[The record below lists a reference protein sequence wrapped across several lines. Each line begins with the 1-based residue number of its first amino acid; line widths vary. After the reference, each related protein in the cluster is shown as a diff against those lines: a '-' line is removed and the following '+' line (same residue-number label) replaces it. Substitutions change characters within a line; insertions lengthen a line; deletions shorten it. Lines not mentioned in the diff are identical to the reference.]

1 MEWKRLKARVLETGS
16 VRLSG
21 EPSDEYVS
29 RSAAGPSAGTPGSL
43 FFSPGG
49 GRPSVPGRRVRAGI
63 DDNSP
68 IEVVHRGGGA
78 ADLLI
83 GGESVAGRLE
93 PAALHCPRQAYI
105 TVSGTCIFHCRYC
118 PVPELPGRRKGVD
131 EIVRMVES
139 VADRIDAVAITSG
152 VASSIEEEEA
162 YVLDVVSALRSFGL
176 PIGVSVYPCPGTP
189 ARLHALGVAEVKF
202 NIETATPELF
212 SEMCPGLSWEGIR
225 ESLSSSVA
233 LFGRGRVYS
242 NVIVGLGETDEDLER
257 VMEDLAAG
265 GVIPVLRP
273 LTPAA
278 SLAGMPRPSAE
289 RLLSLFEVHGRI
301 LRRAG
306 LDPCR
311 ALTMCA
317 ACTGCD
323 LTPGRD
329 A

>member
-1 MEWKRLKARVLETGS
+1 MGWVRLKARVLEAGS

-21 EPSDEYVS
+21 EPADEYVS
-29 RSAAGPSAGTPGSL
+29 RSVAGPSAGSPSGSL
-43 FFSPGG
+43 FFSVGT
-49 GRPSVPGRRVRAGI
+49 RRVRAGI
-63 DDNSP
+63 DEKSP
-68 IEVVHRGGGA
+68 IEVVHRGSGA

-83 GGESVAGRLE
+83 DGESVHGRLE

-105 TVSGTCIFHCRYC
+105 TVSGICIFHCRYC
-118 PVPELPGRRKGVD
+118 PVPALPGRRKGID
-131 EIVRMVES
+131 EIVRMVGS
-139 VADRIDAVAITSG
+139 VADRIDAISITSG

-162 YVLDVVSALRSFGL
+162 YVLEVVSALRSFGL
-176 PIGVSVYPCPGTP
+176 PIGVSIYPLPGTP

-202 NIETATPELF
+202 NIEAATPELF
-212 SEMCPGLSWEGIR
+212 REMCPGLSWDGVR

-233 LFGRGRVYS
+233 LFGPGRVYS
-242 NVIVGLGETDEDLER
+242 NVIVGLGETDDDLKR
-257 VMEDLAAG
+257 VMEDLAAL

-278 SLAGMPRPSAE
+278 SLAGMPRPSTE
-289 RLLSLFEVHGRI
+289 RLLSLFEAHGRI

-306 LDPCR
+306 LDPRR

-323 LTPGRD
+323 LVPGRD